1 MRGMR
6 MWLGAGLV
14 LAVVGQG
21 RAQAIDR
28 ADDSRC
34 LAIVHANV
42 LPMTSDTVLSDHAV
56 LVRNDRI
63 VEVIP
68 MARFEAPAGAEVL
81 DAAGRYV
88 LPGLVDFHVHLRAES
103 ELASYLRHGVTTV
116 VNMRGTP
123 AHLEAREALRRG
135 ELVGPRLF
143 TTGPLLDGDPPIWSG
158 DATRVVTSPAEA
170 RAAVSEHVAAGYD
183 FVKVYN
189 NLDPAVLEVVV
200 EEARAANLA
209 VVGHLPRRPVREE
222 GLSRALEAGID
233 MIAHGEEVFFTHFGG
248 APDSLMRTGGYV
260 PPTADEIH
268 GVAERIAA
276 AGVAV
281 TPNLSFIEMTARM
294 LVDLEAVLDDAEFE
308 RLEAGV
314 RETWRERN
322 PIQRPD
328 IEAFAA
334 RERVK
339 SEVVR
344 RLTKALHEAG
354 APLLAGTDAAA
365 PGMYPG
371 KSLHVEIAE
380 LTEAGLEPFEALL
393 AASGNAGDFLA
404 AHLANAPRLGRVTSG
419 YAADLL
425 IVDEDPRAVP
435 RALAHPWQL
444 VVRGR
449 VLPSGERPEVSHCK
463 HSCNPAASLDP

>member
-1 MRGMR
+1 MGQMRRMR
-6 MWLGAGLV
+6 TLLGAGLV
-14 LAVVGQG
+14 LVAAGQG
-21 RAQAIDR
+21 QAQARDR
-28 ADDSRC
+28 GDDGRC

-42 LPMTSDTVLSDHAV
+42 LPMTSDTVLADHAI
-56 LVRNDRI
+56 LVRDDRI
-63 VEVIP
+63 VEVVP

-81 DAAGRYV
+81 DVAGRYV

-103 ELASYLRHGVTTV
+103 ELDSYLRHGVTTV
-116 VNMRGTP
+116 VNMRGSP
-123 AHLEAREALRRG
+123 AHLEAREAMRRG
-135 ELVGPRLF
+135 EFVGPRLF

-189 NLDPAVLEVVV
+189 NLDPAVLAVVA
-200 EEARAANLA
+200 EQARAANLA

-222 GLSRALEAGID
+222 GLTRALEAGID

-248 APDSLMRTGGYV
+248 APDSLMRAGGYV

-294 LVDLEAVLDDAEFE
+294 LEDVETVLGDPEFE

-322 PIQRPD
+322 PTQRPD
-328 IEAFAA
+328 AEAFAA

-339 SEVVR
+339 SGVVR
-344 RLTKALHEAG
+344 RLTKALHDAG
-354 APLLAGTDAAA
+354 VPLLAGTDAAA

-371 KSLHVEIAE
+371 KSLHVEIAG
-380 LTEAGLEPFEALL
+380 LIEAGLEPFDAF
-393 AASGNAGDFLA
+393 AAATRNAGDFLSEHVA
-404 AHLANAPRLGRVTSG
+404 DVPRLGRVAPG

-425 IVDEDPRAVP
+425 VVDQDPRTEP
-435 RALAHPWQL
+435 RTLEHPWRV
-444 VVRGR
+444 VVRGS
-449 VLPSGERPEVSHCK
+449 VLPPE
-463 HSCNPAASLDP
+463 LTD

>member
-1 MRGMR
+1 ML
-6 MWLGAGLV
+6 LGVGLV
-14 LAVVGQG
+14 LALMGEG
-21 RAQAIDR
+21 RARAVDR
-28 ADDSRC
+28 GDDGRC
-34 LAIVHANV
+34 LAIGHANV

-56 LVRNDRI
+56 LVRDDRI
-63 VEVIP
+63 VEVVP
-68 MARFEAPAGAEVL
+68 MARFKAPAGVEVL

-116 VNMRGTP
+116 VNMRGSP
-123 AHLEAREALRRG
+123 AHLEAREAQRG

-143 TTGPLLDGDPPIWSG
+143 TTGPLLDGEPPIWSG

-170 RAAVSEHVAAGYD
+170 REAVTEHIAAGYD

-189 NLDPAVLEVVV
+189 NLDPAVLSVVV
-200 EEARAANLA
+200 DEARAANLA
-209 VVGHLPRRPVREE
+209 VVGHLPRRPVRDE
-222 GLSRALEAGID
+222 GLTRALEAGID

-248 APDSLMRTGGYV
+248 APDSLMRTGGYL
-260 PPTADEIH
+260 PPSAAEIRRA
-268 GVAERIAA
+268 AELISAT
-276 AGVAV
+276 GVAV

-294 LVDLEAVLDDAEFE
+294 LEDLEAVLDDPEFE

-322 PIQRPD
+322 PTERSD
-328 IEAFAA
+328 VEAFAA

-339 SEVVR
+339 SGVVR

-354 APLLAGTDAAA
+354 ALVLAGTDAAA

-371 KSLHVEIAE
+371 KSLHVEIAG
-380 LTEAGLEPFEALL
+380 LIDAGLEPFDAL
-393 AASGNAGDFLA
+393 AAATRNAGDFLA
-404 AHLANAPRLGRVTSG
+404 EHVADAPRLGRVAPA

-425 IVDEDPRAVP
+425 MVDQDPRTEP
-435 RALAHPWQL
+435 RTLERPWRV

-449 VLPSGERPEVSHCK
+449 VLPTE
-463 HSCNPAASLDP
+463 LTD